1 MRPTHHLSEIY
12 GLLHWQHK
20 MSDYIKVQGYSN
32 LVRDTK
38 TNAVINKDKNAYNIA
53 KRRAEEAQRQRDEI
67 RGATR
72 EINNLKCEM
81 HEIKDMLKTLLDRN

>member
-1 MRPTHHLSEIY
+1 
-12 GLLHWQHK
+12 
-20 MSDYIKVQGYSN
+20 MSDFIKVQGYN
-32 LVRDTK
+32 GLVRDTRS
-38 TNAVINKDKNAYNIA
+38 NAIVNKDKNAYTIA

-81 HEIKDMLKTLLDRN
+81 HEIKSMLKTLLDKN

>member
-1 MRPTHHLSEIY
+1 MSE
-12 GLLHWQHK
+12 
-20 MSDYIKVQGYSN
+20 YIQVDGHRD
-32 LVRDTK
+32 LVRD
-38 TNAVINKDKNAYNIA
+38 NSSGAIINRNRNAYEIA
-53 KRRAEEAQRQRDEI
+53 KRRAAEAQKQRDEI

>member
-1 MRPTHHLSEIY
+1 
-12 GLLHWQHK
+12 
-20 MSDYIKVQGYSN
+20 MSDFIKVQGYN
-32 LVRDTK
+32 GLVRDTR

>member
-1 MRPTHHLSEIY
+1 
-12 GLLHWQHK
+12 
-20 MSDYIKVQGYSN
+20 MSDYLKVQGHSN
-32 LVRDTK
+32 LVRDMN
-38 TNAVINKDKNAYNIA
+38 TNAIINKDKNAYNLA

-81 HEIKDMLKTLLDRN
+81 HEIKSMLKTLLERD

>member
-1 MRPTHHLSEIY
+1 
-12 GLLHWQHK
+12 
-20 MSDYIKVQGYSN
+20 MSDYIKVQGHSN
-32 LVRDTK
+32 LVRDV
-38 TNAVINKDKNAYNIA
+38 NSHAIINKDNNAYHLA

-81 HEIKDMLKTLLDRN
+81 HEIKSMLKTLLERD

>member
-1 MRPTHHLSEIY
+1 
-12 GLLHWQHK
+12 
-20 MSDYIKVQGYSN
+20 MSDFINVQGYSS
-32 LVRDTK
+32 LVRDTR
-38 TNAVINKDKNAYNIA
+38 TNAIVNKDKNAYNIA

-81 HEIKDMLKTLLDRN
+81 HEIKSMLKTLLDKN

>member
-1 MRPTHHLSEIY
+1 M
-12 GLLHWQHK
+12 
-20 MSDYIKVQGYSN
+20 KVQGHAS
-32 LVRDTK
+32 LVRDVR

-67 RGATR
+67 RGASR

-81 HEIKDMLKTLLDRN
+81 HEIKSMLKTLLDKN